1 MPCQRLTNSAGHP
14 LAWRDANVESHSQ
27 PANRADRAAQ
37 QPTGQMPEGTG
48 RRVTGQHGS
57 FGTQFA
63 SATISTS
70 APLRRRG
77 HRPLEMQFRQIPF
90 GPCLTECRTERGVGG
105 SARCSRRHNEAT
117 SQRRPGDPGASDL
130 DTEGLNWSTHCA
142 KAMSR
147 LHTDMRCT
155 PRPFGWGRSVL
166 APSHPPP
173 DIAPDHIREHDHDQR
188 HR

>member
-1 MPCQRLTNSAGHP
+1 MPCQRLTVTWSP

-37 QPTGQMPEGTG
+37 QPTGEAPKGIG
-48 RRVTGQHGS
+48 SRVSGQHGS
-57 FGTQFA
+57 RGAQFA

-130 DTEGLNWSTHCA
+130 DTEGLNWSSHCA
-142 KAMSR
+142 K
-147 LHTDMRCT
+147 RCPGSIPT
-155 PRPFGWGRSVL
+155 CAAHF
-166 APSHPPP
+166 APSGGGEVCSLRAAHHPT
-173 DIAPDHIREHDHDQR
+173 
-188 HR
+188 